1 MAQAVEHL
9 PSLEFKPQYQK
20 KEKKKKKESN
30 GLISLYQLKF
40 SLKVWKLIEAD
51 LELVSFLSQPPVC

>member
-20 KEKKKKKESN
+20 KKKKKSLQWLHIFVPAKVFIE
-30 GLISLYQLKF
+30 GLETHRS
-40 SLKVWKLIEAD
+40 
-51 LELVSFLSQPPVC
+51 